1 MLFEGIKYAKA
12 GNHLFDISGAIGR
25 YAEERGYG
33 VVRDLCGHG
42 IGTALHEAPEIPNYE
57 VGRKGVKFR
66 PRYDTCHRADDQY
79 RNLRS

>member
-33 VVRDLCGHG
+33 VVRDLFVDMESEQRFMRHLKSR
-42 IGTALHEAPEIPNYE
+42 IM
-57 VGRKGVKFR
+57 KWDVKV
-66 PRYDTCHRADDQY
+66 
-79 RNLRS
+79 